1 MSASWI
7 LTQSRKQFDLL
18 APEPDMVVLDDIAH
32 ALANICRFAGYTQT
46 HYSVGQHS
54 VLASHLV
61 PPADALHALLH
72 DAAEAYVGDMV
83 SPLKDLL
90 PGFKVIEARIWMAIA
105 ARFEIAAQM
114 PAGIKEADLVPM
126 ATERRDLLPPGPPW
140 PSLKGI
146 QPLPNE
152 IVPWA
157 PAFTRLAFKRRF
169 KQLVRSGARDRS
181 VALGGRGLAPER
193 VGTLSGIPPCK
204 NLTKA

>member
-7 LTQSRKQFDLL
+7 LTQSGKQFDLL
-18 APEPDMVVLDDIAH
+18 APEADMVVLDDIAH

-54 VLASHLV
+54 ILASHLV

-90 PGFKVIEARIWMAIA
+90 PGFKEIEARIWMAIA
-105 ARFEIAAQM
+105 ARFGIAQEM
-114 PAGIKEADLVPM
+114 PASIKEADLVLM

-140 PSLKGI
+140 PSLEGI
-146 QPLPNE
+146 QPLPNR
-152 IVPWA
+152 IVPW
-157 PAFTRLAFKRRF
+157 PAAFARLAFKRRF
-169 KQLVRSGARDRS
+169 KQLVCSGGEIAQLRQA
-181 VALGGRGLAPER
+181 VEA
-193 VGTLSGIPPCK
+193 
-204 NLTKA
+204 

>member
-7 LTQSRKQFDLL
+7 LTQSGKQFDLL
-18 APEPDMVVLDDIAH
+18 APAADMVVLDDIAH

-83 SPLKDLL
+83 SPLNDLL
-90 PGFKVIEARIWMAIA
+90 PGFKAIEARIWRAIA
-105 ARFEIAAQM
+105 ARFGIAKEM
-114 PAGIKEADLVPM
+114 PASIKEADLVLM

-140 PSLKGI
+140 PSLEGI
-146 QPLPNE
+146 QPLPSR
-152 IVPWA
+152 IVPWP
-157 PAFTRLAFKRRF
+157 PAFARLAFKRRF
-169 KQLVRSGARDRS
+169 RELTRLAGVGVQMHQAKELAEARPS
-181 VALGGRGLAPER
+181 VQ
-193 VGTLSGIPPCK
+193 VGTLDAVSSV
-204 NLTKA
+204 

>member
-1 MSASWI
+1 MGASWI
-7 LTQSRKQFDLL
+7 LTQSGKQFDLL
-18 APEPDMVVLDDIAH
+18 APEADMVVMDDIAH

-90 PGFKVIEARIWMAIA
+90 PGFKAIEARIWIAIA
-105 ARFEIAAQM
+105 ARFGIAQEM
-114 PAGIKEADLVPM
+114 PASIKEADLVLM

-140 PSLKGI
+140 PSLEGI
-146 QPLPNE
+146 QPIPNQ

-169 KQLVRSGARDRS
+169 RQLVRFSADNAQLRQGA
-181 VALGGRGLAPER
+181 AAAE
-193 VGTLSGIPPCK
+193 
-204 NLTKA
+204 A